1 MREEVHTEN
10 DIEVDTL
17 GRDSITA
24 RDVNISTE
32 EEVMDRLRCWS
43 TTYEKSC
50 MDVKSL
56 VRWIEMDQEGTRS
69 KIEWILQVAI
79 E

>member
-1 MREEVHTEN
+1 MNVELESLLMREEVHTEN

-32 EEVMDRLRCWS
+32 EEVMDRLRC
-43 TTYEKSC
+43 
-50 MDVKSL
+50 
-56 VRWIEMDQEGTRS
+56 
-69 KIEWILQVAI
+69 
-79 E
+79 